1 MAIWRPLWQ
10 DCRMITAPDQFS
22 RIFAAAFGA
31 QDADAIARL
40 LTPDAT
46 VLTLTGQWAEGAGPA
61 QALMAEDFAGTLAR
75 ARLVTGRFSLTPLR
89 DDIVLL
95 HQRYVVTGAVDGAG
109 ADMARIGAI
118 LTATLVAAKGEW
130 RAASLIMA
138 PLAV

>member
-1 MAIWRPLWQ
+1 
-10 DCRMITAPDQFS
+10 MITAPDQFP

-40 LTPDAT
+40 LTADAS
-46 VLTLTGQWAEGAGPA
+46 VLTLTGQWAEGAEAA
-61 QALMAEDFAGTLAR
+61 QALMADDFSGALAR

-89 DDIVLL
+89 NDVVLL
-95 HQRYVVTGAVDGAG
+95 HQRYVVTGAIDGTG
-109 ADMARIGAI
+109 TDMARIGAI

-130 RAASLIMA
+130 RAASLVLA